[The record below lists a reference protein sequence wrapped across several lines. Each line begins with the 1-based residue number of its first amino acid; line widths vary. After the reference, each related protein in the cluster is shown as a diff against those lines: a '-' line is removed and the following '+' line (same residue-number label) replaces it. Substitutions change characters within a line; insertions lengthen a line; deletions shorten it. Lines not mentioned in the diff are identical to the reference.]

1 MRIIAIST
9 RMVAQSSDGP
19 CPVSFDHGSPLELE
33 AELGEKRDSGI
44 KGFHHDADVVHPLK
58 RHAAHSSLLKKKKK
72 TEFPR
77 GRALKIDGVSPPV
90 TLPLIDHLALRVRDV
105 RRSRTFYERAL
116 EPFGVKVVESSQGPG
131 FAIEGGGDFWIG
143 EGEPPA
149 APVHV
154 AFAAADRATVDKF
167 HRAAVEAGGRDNGA
181 PGLRPHYHA
190 GYYAAFVIDPDG
202 NNVEAVFHGDRQLPA
217 T

>member
-1 MRIIAIST
+1 VFRN
-9 RMVAQSSDGP
+9 V
-19 CPVSFDHGSPLELE
+19 
-33 AELGEKRDSGI
+33 
-44 KGFHHDADVVHPLK
+44 
-58 RHAAHSSLLKKKKK
+58 
-72 TEFPR
+72 PR
-77 GRALKIDGVSPPV
+77 RSRSKIEGVSLPV
-90 TLPLIDHLALRVRDV
+90 TLPLIDHLALRVRDE
-105 RRSRTFYERAL
+105 RRSRTFYEQAL
-116 EPFGVKVVESSQGPG
+116 EPFGVKVVESSRGPG
-131 FAIEGGGDFWIG
+131 FAIEGGGDLWIE

-154 AFAAADRATVDKF
+154 AFAAADRA
-167 HRAAVEAGGRDNGA
+167 AVEVGGRDNGA